1 MPNWIKWKYFLIEK
15 MSRQGTS
22 SFSIDSLISSP
33 FSSRFGSM
41 MYNSGY
47 VFMPPVSSSMLQ
59 YAQSPY
65 GRFPLM
71 PHSPNMY
78 PGHFHSAFT
87 NSVIG
92 NYGRSDIPHSTFSEH
107 VNKPK
112 KRQESPTDV
121 LSEDDDDE
129 YNSHPKDLRLATTCQ
144 REDDIDEPG
153 DDDVMSDDTAMGI
166 LYFLCF
172 FHKSFNFTTI
182 FLSNILS
189 CSFAHVYSNAFFL
202 SFTRKHFTYFSSCL

>member
-1 MPNWIKWKYFLIEK
+1 

-92 NYGRSDIPHSTFSEH
+92 NYGRADIPQSTFSEH

-112 KRQESPTDV
+112 KRLQESPTDAM
-121 LSEDDDDE
+121 SEEDEDE
-129 YNSHPKDLRLATTCQ
+129 YHAHPKDLRLATTCQ
-144 REDDIDEPG
+144 KEDDIDEPG
-153 DDDVMSDDTAMGI
+153 DDDVMSDDTAIGI
-166 LYFLCF
+166 LCFLYFKKKKTRSMWL
-172 FHKSFNFTTI
+172 NLTII
-182 FLSNILS
+182 FLSSIPDTLF
-189 CSFAHVYSNAFFL
+189 FATV
-202 SFTRKHFTYFSSCL
+202 